1 MSSTTTR
8 SEADELDELA
18 SRLNRCSPSRVDPE
32 RFHVE
37 RDDIVRAMRRLARQL
52 ARQPK
57 PTTTTWRPDG
67 QRR

>member
-1 MSSTTTR
+1 MTTR
-8 SEADELDELA
+8 SEAEELNELA

-37 RDDIVRAMRRLARQL
+37 RDEIVRGMRRLAGQL